1 MFIGHTPQISKGIN
15 SACNDKLW
23 FTDVG
28 LSKAFDKFDMSLES
42 GEVKKAQVLLIENDG
57 EPVVLQ

>member
-1 MFIGHTPQISKGIN
+1 ISKGIN

-28 LSKAFDKFDMSLES
+28 LSKAFDKFDMSLKS